1 MNPASA
7 DRLRASVLPHFHAL
21 TFENTTCPVKEKLLT
36 DQETRLL
43 ILSRSFFR
51 SISKSLAQLATTKA
65 TRYTSCMSSKD
76 KILSVIQ
83 TLPDDVSVDE
93 AIDRLYL
100 LSKIERGIREADAGD
115 IVDHDAVM
123 IELLDDE
130 T

>member
-1 MNPASA
+1 MDWFNKAGHGRRAAAFVAKPAWLDPSPVA
-7 DRLRASVLPHFHAL
+7 AS
-21 TFENTTCPVKEKLLT
+21 
-36 DQETRLL
+36 
-43 ILSRSFFR
+43 
-51 SISKSLAQLATTKA
+51 KA

-100 LSKIERGIREADAGD
+100 LSKIERGIREADVGNV
-115 IVDHDAVM
+115 VDHDAVM
-123 IELLDDE
+123 NELLDDE